1 MTDSANSNILF
12 ESLLILLLIVANG
25 FFAASEIAIVSA
37 RKGRLEQQ
45 AERGDAGARTAL
57 ALLESP
63 SRFLSTVQVGI
74 TLLGTFAA
82 VFGGASIVKGAGCLV
97 AQYFWVGAL
106 RRGAGARLSWR

>member
-1 MTDSANSNILF
+1 MRWYQRVPNDRMTDSANSNILF

-63 SRFLSTVQVGI
+63 SRFLSTVQ
-74 TLLGTFAA
+74 
-82 VFGGASIVKGAGCLV
+82 LV
-97 AQYFWVGAL
+97 LRSWVHL
-106 RRGAGARLSWR
+106 RRFLAVQAL